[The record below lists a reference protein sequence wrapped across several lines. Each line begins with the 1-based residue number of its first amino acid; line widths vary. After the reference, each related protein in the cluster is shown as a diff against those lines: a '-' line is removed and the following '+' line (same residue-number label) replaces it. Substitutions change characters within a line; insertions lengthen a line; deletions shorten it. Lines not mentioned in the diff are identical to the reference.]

1 MNYQPRNRDLSWA
14 KPLSIDL
21 FLKVLNVTF
30 LHPFVAWMIPLC
42 MRAQAMPWSHT
53 AIQIAIGYASFLTA
67 MYFLGVLNKQIAYT
81 KARKVDFSEEVIVI
95 TGGASGLG
103 LLIAEVYGMR
113 GATVA
118 VLDVKDLESGEARGV
133 SVYKCDVGDKDQV
146 AKVAVEI
153 ERDVSSQAPLN
164 ASTNPHKLGTPTILI
179 NNAAIVNGKPL
190 MDLSLDEIEQNFRV
204 NLLSH
209 FITLK
214 TFLPG
219 MIRAGHGTI
228 VTMSSVLGQL
238 GAAHL
243 SDYTAS
249 KAGITAMH
257 KSLAA
262 ELKSTPDIK
271 TILVSPGQMSTPLFN
286 GVETPSSFF
295 GPVLEP
301 VDVAREVI
309 AAIDGGSSENL
320 AMPFYARWI
329 DWMNV
334 APVGVQAILRRIS
347 GVDRAMSGFVGRKER
362 LGEKESL
369 I

>member
-1 MNYQPRNRDLSWA
+1 MLVPPKFNG
-14 KPLSIDL
+14 
-21 FLKVLNVTF
+21 
-30 LHPFVAWMIPLC
+30 H
-42 MRAQAMPWSHT
+42 
-53 AIQIAIGYASFLTA
+53 
-67 MYFLGVLNKQIAYT
+67 AYT
-81 KARKVDFSEEVIVI
+81 N
-95 TGGASGLG
+95 L
-103 LLIAEVYGMR
+103 
-113 GATVA
+113 
-118 VLDVKDLESGEARGV
+118 
-133 SVYKCDVGDKDQV
+133 
-146 AKVAVEI
+146 
-153 ERDVSSQAPLN
+153 
-164 ASTNPHKLGTPTILI
+164 HKLGTPTILI

-190 MDLSLDEIEQNFRV
+190 LDLSLDEIEQNFRV

-219 MIRAGHGTI
+219 MARAGRGTI

-249 KAGITAMH
+249 KAGVTAMH

-309 AAIDGGSSENL
+309 AAIDAGSSENL

-334 APVGVQAILRRIS
+334 APVGVHAILRRLS
-347 GVDRAMSGFVGRKER
+347 GVDRAMNGFVGRKES
-362 LGEKESL
+362 LGEKEFL

>member
-1 MNYQPRNRDLSWA
+1 MSYQPRSQDLSWA

-30 LHPFVAWMIPLC
+30 LHPFVAWMLPLC
-42 MRAQAMPWSHT
+42 MRAQAMSWWHPAMQT
-53 AIQIAIGYASFLTA
+53 VIAYASFLTA
-67 MYFLGVLNKQIAYT
+67 LFFLNILNRQIAYSKPRT
-81 KARKVDFSEEVIVI
+81 VDFSEEVIVI

-133 SVYKCDVGDKDQV
+133 SVYKCDVGDREQV
-146 AKVAVEI
+146 AKVAFEI
-153 ERDVSSQAPLN
+153 ERD
-164 ASTNPHKLGTPTILI
+164 LGTPTILI

-190 MDLSLDEIEQNFRV
+190 LDLSIEEIERNFRV

-209 FITLK
+209 FYTLK
-214 TFLPG
+214 SFLPG
-219 MIRAGHGTI
+219 IMRAGQGTI
-228 VTMSSVLGQL
+228 VTISSVVGQI

-243 SDYTAS
+243 SDYAAA

-257 KSLAA
+257 KSLTA
-262 ELKSTPDIK
+262 ELKSTPNIK
-271 TILVSPGQMSTPLFN
+271 TILVSPGQLTTPLFT
-286 GVETPSSFF
+286 GVQTPNSFF
-295 GPVLEP
+295 APVLEP
-301 VDVAREVI
+301 VDVAKEVI
-309 AAIDGGSSENL
+309 AAIDAGSSTEL
-320 AMPFYARWI
+320 AMPLYARWI

-334 APVGVQAILRRIS
+334 MPVGVQVIMRKMS
-347 GVDRAMSGFVGRKER
+347 GVDSGMEGFVGRGA
-362 LGEKESL
+362 GEKEAP